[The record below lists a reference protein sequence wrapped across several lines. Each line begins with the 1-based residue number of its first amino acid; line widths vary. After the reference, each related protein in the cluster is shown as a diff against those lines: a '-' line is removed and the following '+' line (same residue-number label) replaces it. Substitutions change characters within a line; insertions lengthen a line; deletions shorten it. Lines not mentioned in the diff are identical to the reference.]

1 MRSGVIFSGLVLW
14 CLVLGGSACKNR
26 EEKLKAAEN
35 EGNLLVAAKAKLIK
49 GAAEAVKKEGKE
61 AAETI
66 AEGTGELVKGLGVG
80 IEKSLKEVKLEAH
93 ESLGA
98 AGLSA
103 TRATR
108 GEEGTKAHT
117 VTVYVTAETVFKGAL
132 ELRAYDAQDREVGR
146 VKVEL
151 DEKEPTAH
159 YVDFVFDPRTPL
171 LTAGHFG
178 LRVLRK
184 P

>member
-1 MRSGVIFSGLVLW
+1 MRVGVMVVCWLVGASG
-14 CLVLGGSACKNR
+14 CKNR

-35 EGNLLVAAKAKLIK
+35 EGNMLVAAKAKLIK

-66 AEGTGELVKGLGVG
+66 AEGTGEVVKGLGIG

-93 ESLGA
+93 ESLSA
-98 AGLSA
+98 AGLAA

-108 GEEGTKAHT
+108 GEDGTKANT
-117 VTVYVTAETVFKGAL
+117 VTVYLTSETALKGAL
-132 ELRAYDAQDREVGR
+132 ELRAFDLQDREVGR

-171 LTAGHFG
+171 LTAGHFS

-184 P
+184 